1 MRGPHNVHNFH
12 RRHGNA
18 AEPVNAVAA
27 GALQKPARFVQKG
40 GQAVAQDA
48 VNCVVVVIFG
58 VPVRHRPAKM
68 RLHVHVGFRVKFA
81 HHFAREAVIQPVFHV
96 GRHPPALADLAVQSH
111 DLGLGQRRNAAPV
124 FGNAGRIHA
133 IHPFP
138 LPLRVVF
145 DERRLL
151 RAVQHF
157 EQAVQRH
164 DESGHGPHDEVHR
177 LDSAL
182 GVPQLGRV
190 LPFVVHP
197 MQQFHR
203 FVVLN
208 KFRVNVLARFIQQ
221 FLTAVGQLVK

>member
-1 MRGPHNVHNFH
+1 MRGPHNVRNFH

-18 AEPVNAVAA
+18 AELVNAAAA

-40 GQAVAQDA
+40 VQARAQHA
-48 VNCVVVVIFG
+48 VDRIVVVVFG
-58 VPVRHRPAKM
+58 VSVRHRPAKM

-81 HHFAREAVIQPVFHV
+81 HNFAREAVVQPVFHV
-96 GRHPPALADLAVQSH
+96 SRHPPALADFAVQSH
-111 DLGLGQRRNAAPV
+111 NLGLRQRRNAAPV
-124 FGNAGRIHA
+124 FGNAGCIQA
-133 IHPFP
+133 IHLFP

-164 DESGHGPHDEVHR
+164 HESGHRPHDEVHR
-177 LDSAL
+177 FDAAL

-190 LPFVVHP
+190 LPFIVHP
-197 MQQFHR
+197 VQHVNR
-203 FVVLN
+203 VVVLN
-208 KFRVNVLARFIQQ
+208 KRRVNVLARFIQQ
-221 FLTAVGQLVK
+221 FLPAFGQLLA